1 MSVTPFPAPSWD
13 KAVLNLR
20 RPPEALAG
28 ESHVRN
34 MAFVLGGFDS
44 FSNGRDPDLL
54 TGPQLDKMLAS
65 DNVPESTKDSLRK
78 LIPHMS
84 STRVNSGK

>member
-1 MSVTPFPAPSWD
+1 MSVTAFPAASWD
-13 KAVLNLR
+13 NSVLNLR
-20 RPPEALAG
+20 RPPEALVN

-34 MAFVLGGFDS
+34 IAFVLGGFDS
-44 FSNGRDPDLL
+44 FSNGRDRNLL

-65 DNVPESTKDSLRK
+65 DHVPDPAKDQLRK

-84 STRVNSGK
+84 STRVNSGE